1 MHSSTIC
8 REDSERHSG
17 ARLVWPV
24 VCFAAILAPSLARA
38 QDTSQ
43 RPLIEYVS
51 NSLPRESLCGS
62 NSVPAGQRSPQSNA
76 EAAVPNFKAPR
87 KQSTSGDRWE
97 KFECEFG
104 TPQKDPSLI
113 KGSMESAK
121 YQLDRSLFGMQEFVQ
136 NVQNAVSFDC
146 EVRNLGRSPSSNC
159 RSSASSVP
167 IPLWD
172 TMERCRFQSDI
183 DLNMA
188 AGRAFVGVR
197 LVLPIGN

>member
-1 MHSSTIC
+1 MRRGMI
-8 REDSERHSG
+8 RWEDGQQRLDR
-17 ARLVWPV
+17 RLVWSV
-24 VCFAAILAPSLARA
+24 ICLAAILGAGLARA
-38 QDTSQ
+38 QDARQ

-51 NSLPRESLCGS
+51 NSLPRESLCGT
-62 NSVPAGQRSPQSNA
+62 NSVPTDQPSLGTND
-76 EAAVPNFKAPR
+76 AATVPKMRVPR
-87 KQSTSGDRWE
+87 KQLTSGDRWE
-97 KFECEFG
+97 NFETEFG
-104 TPQKDPSLI
+104 VPQKDPSLI

-121 YQLDRSLFGMQEFVQ
+121 YQFDRTLFGAQEFV
-136 NVQNAVSFDC
+136 NDVQNAVSFDC
-146 EVRNLGRSPSSNC
+146 ELRSLGRSPSLTD

-172 TMERCRFQSDI
+172 TMERARFQSDI